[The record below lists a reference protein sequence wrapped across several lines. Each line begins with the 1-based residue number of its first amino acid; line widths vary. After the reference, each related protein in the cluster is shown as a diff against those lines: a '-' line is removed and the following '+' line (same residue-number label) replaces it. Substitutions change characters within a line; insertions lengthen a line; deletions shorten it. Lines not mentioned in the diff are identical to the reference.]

1 MKEIEKRQD
10 EIIEE
15 FSFFD
20 DWMEK
25 YAHLIE
31 QGKDLEELHEDFKT
45 DDYLIKGC
53 QSKVWI
59 EAKER
64 DGMIVLNA
72 DSNSS
77 IAKGIVALVLRVLS
91 NLPIDEVLDSE
102 LYFIDKIGLKE
113 HLSPSRSNGL
123 ASMIKQVNM
132 YAFVFKQKSLLS

>member
-1 MKEIEKRQD
+1 MSELDKRQE

-15 FSFFD
+15 FAFFD

-31 QGKDLEELHEDFKT
+31 QGKSLTLVDDGFKT
-45 DDYLIKGC
+45 KDNVIKGC

-59 EAKER
+59 EAAESK
-64 DGMIVLNA
+64 GILKLKG
-72 DSNSS
+72 DSDSS

-91 NLPIDEVLDSE
+91 DLKVDDVLNAD
-102 LYFIDKIGLKE
+102 LYFIEKTGLNE

-123 ASMIKQVNM
+123 SSMIKQVKL
-132 YAFVFKQKSLLS
+132 YALVYKQKSLLS

>member
-77 IAKGIVALVLRVLS
+77 IAKGIVALVLRV
-91 NLPIDEVLDSE
+91 
-102 LYFIDKIGLKE
+102 
-113 HLSPSRSNGL
+113 
-123 ASMIKQVNM
+123 
-132 YAFVFKQKSLLS
+132 AFVFKQKSLLS

>member
-1 MKEIEKRQD
+1 MKEIELRQD
-10 EIIEE
+10 EIIDE
-15 FSFFD
+15 FSFYD

-31 QGKDLEELHEDFKT
+31 QGKTLHELDEGFKT
-45 DDYLIKGC
+45 EDNLIKGC

-59 EAKER
+59 DAREENGR
-64 DGMIVLNA
+64 IILNA

-91 NLPIDEVLDSE
+91 NLPIDEVLDND
-102 LYFIDKIGLKE
+102 LYFIEKIGLQE

-123 ASMIKQVNM
+123 SAMIKQVKI
-132 YAFVFKQKSLLS
+132 YAFVFKQKSLLE